1 MRTRKDHRRAPACRL
16 LETQVDGQSS
26 VISPAQL
33 SEAISVSNGRELL
46 GYIVHV
52 KGCAV
57 AVSPDGITIGAF
69 RQRKEAFT
77 AISERHGN
85 S

>member
-1 MRTRKDHRRAPACRL
+1 MRTRKDPPSSRLPL

-33 SEAISVSNGRELL
+33 SEAITVTNGRELL

-52 KGCAV
+52 KGSAV
-57 AVSPDGITIGAF
+57 AVSPDGITLGTF

-77 AISERHGN
+77 AISERHR
-85 S
+85 SS